1 MKKFQKNR
9 FLAFLLVLT
18 MLVAAVPSAWAA
30 DEADGD
36 GSSQQETPTITS
48 VSLNSQTM
56 ALKEGE
62 TGTLTAKLQAS
73 DGSIMNS
80 IPQGT
85 TVRWESN
92 APDEVRVLTAS
103 GSLTIQIEALKTA
116 DTDDPIKEVSITVTV
131 TRADGVALP
140 SATCNVTVSPN
151 VPAGVSVTPQTLE
164 LAPGQVG
171 QLMATIT
178 PETATQEA
186 SWTTRNSSVA
196 TVTAGTPTTSATVT
210 GVAAG
215 ETTIIASAN
224 GLQAQCQV
232 QVQGI
237 VLTDNDMTLRVGE
250 NYTLKYQ
257 IYGDSLKDSLTWTSS
272 DNNIVAVNQ
281 GYLYPK
287 NVGTATITVSI
298 NGYSNYTDSV
308 KITVEKATAEV
319 IRTSAGVS
327 SPLSFSSI
335 LSDLQGQSSNV
346 LRKSLSYISGLSVS
360 TKQGTLYYNYTSEG
374 NTGAGVGTSET
385 FYVSPG
391 NGQNSL
397 SDVTFVP
404 KPDFEGTA
412 VISYTGYA
420 SGTEFFQGTIEVTV
434 AAPHD
439 VTYSTSNGN
448 EVQFIA
454 SDFALACRNRT
465 GSDLSY
471 VTFTLPDARW
481 GTLYYGYLSA
491 DYPGTAVSSTGKYKY
506 SGSPNLGDV
515 YFLPADG
522 VSDTITISYTAW
534 NVNGYS
540 YRGSVT
546 IQIRS
551 AAASGDITYT
561 ISKGGRV
568 EFDEDDFN
576 DLSRSLTGYSLDR
589 VRFVLPLSSQGTMY
603 YNYSSSGSYSSLV
616 SENRDYYRSSSPYLD
631 NITFVAQTDYVGA
644 VSISF
649 TAWDIRGNTFYG
661 EVGITV
667 SSQDSGSLHYST
679 SQGGRVNLDDSDF
692 NDLSRSLTGSNLYRV
707 KFTLP
712 ASSQGTLYY
721 DYTSSSNYGS
731 KVTENQNYYRSSSPR
746 LEDITFVAES
756 GFTGTVYIPFSG
768 WDVEGESFSGTVA
781 IDVGGSQKNL
791 SYQINSGSVLTFQD
805 ADFDD
810 YCRSMTGDSLN
821 YVRFSLPTT
830 AQGTLYYDYT
840 SSSNYGSKVTA
851 SRSYYRSSSPY
862 LDQVSFVP
870 NSSYSGTFS
879 LSFTGQSTKGREFSG
894 TVSITVSQ
902 VPADVI
908 TYYTAYQPVSFQGAD
923 FEAACSRR
931 GNGTLSSVRFTGADN
946 ITGGHLYYRYNGIHS
961 TNSQVHSGTLYYPSA
976 SPSLSDISFVPLV
989 GFQGTVSLT
998 YTATDSNGGTYQGTV
1013 RIQVSPNTTSR
1024 YFSDMGSTSWAAAAV
1039 DFLYENH
1046 VVSGTGTGI
1055 YSPQAAMTRGSFL
1068 FMLDQAF
1075 SFPSTA
1081 GHNFSDVPSNSYYA
1095 QAIQKAYA
1103 LGIVSGYPDG
1113 TFRPSDPITR
1123 EAAAAMLY
1131 QAMVSSGWSL
1141 GIENESVLYG
1151 YSDWQSVSSY
1161 ARNAMSVLVKNGLFS
1176 GDTQG
1181 RLRPGQTMTRAEMA
1195 VVLAKAVTL

>member
-1 MKKFQKNR
+1 MKKIVR
-9 FLAFLLVLT
+9 LGSFLLALVLLISMLPASLAASAYSGTISPPVLT
-18 MLVAAVPSAWAA
+18 PKLFESRTVSVTFTADGQPVTQEMLETNQWTIRWVVLNNREDEVSVEQDPNNPFSAVITAHELPETTEPIKAVTVAAELVGADSQILTQSSCSVTVASNVEPSIELSATSAELA
-30 DEADGD
+30 PGATKQLSATVLPEGE
-36 GSSQQETPTITS
+36 SYTITWS
-48 VSLNSQTM
+48 SADSSIAEVDRN
-56 ALKEGE
+56 
-62 TGTLTAKLQAS
+62 TGLVTAKKAGVTQITAKVDGKSLEAS
-73 DGSIMNS
+73 CEI
-80 IPQGT
+80 
-85 TVRWESN
+85 TVRGVVLSVHEVALRTNENYRLEYTVYGEQLQGQPLIWSVNTEGQGF
-92 APDEVRVLTAS
+92 VRVDS
-103 GSLTIQIEALKTA
+103 GYVYPLLPGEAT
-116 DTDDPIKEVSITVTV
+116 ITVTV
-131 TRADGVALP
+131 QGYSDCID
-140 SATCNVTVSPN
+140 TCRVTV
-151 VPAGVSVTPQTLE
+151 
-164 LAPGQVG
+164 
-171 QLMATIT
+171 
-178 PETATQEA
+178 
-186 SWTTRNSSVA
+186 
-196 TVTAGTPTTSATVT
+196 
-210 GVAAG
+210 
-215 ETTIIASAN
+215 
-224 GLQAQCQV
+224 
-232 QVQGI
+232 
-237 VLTDNDMTLRVGE
+237 
-250 NYTLKYQ
+250 K
-257 IYGDSLKDSLTWTSS
+257 
-272 DNNIVAVNQ
+272 
-281 GYLYPK
+281 
-287 NVGTATITVSI
+287 
-298 NGYSNYTDSV
+298 SN
-308 KITVEKATAEV
+308 TAEV
-319 IRTSAGVS
+319 IQASAAPS
-327 SPLSFSSI
+327 SPLSFSS
-335 LSDLQGQSSNV
+335 LVSQLQRESSDV
-346 LRKSLSYISGLSVS
+346 LGRSLSYISGLSVS

-397 SDVTFVP
+397 SDITFVP

-420 SGTEFFQGTIEVTV
+420 SGSEFFQGTIEVTV
-434 AAPHD
+434 DAPRD

-448 EVQFIA
+448 VVQFGA

-471 VTFTLPDARW
+471 VTFTLPDASD
-481 GTLYYGYLSA
+481 GTLYYHYLSA
-491 DYPGTAVSSTGKYKY
+491 DYPGSPVDNNEKYKY

-522 VSDTITISYTAW
+522 ASDTVTISYTAW

-546 IQIRS
+546 IEIS
-551 AAASGDITYT
+551 SPAASGDITYT
-561 ISKGGRV
+561 ISRGGRV
-568 EFDEDDFN
+568 TFDEDDFN

-589 VRFVLPLSSQGTMY
+589 VRFILPLSSQGTLY
-603 YNYSSSGSYSSLV
+603 YGYSSSGSYSSLV

-631 NITFVAQTDYVGA
+631 NITFVAQSDYVGA

-649 TAWDIRGNTFYG
+649 TGWDTRGNTFYG

-679 SQGGRVNLDDSDF
+679 SQGGRVNLDDTDF

-721 DYTSSSNYGS
+721 DYTSASNYDS
-731 KVTENQNYYRSSSPR
+731 KVTENTNYYRSSTPR
-746 LEDITFVAES
+746 LDDITFVADS
-756 GFTGTVYIPFSG
+756 DFTGTVYIPFSG

-781 IDVGGSQKNL
+781 IDVGGSQKYL

-840 SSSNYGSKVTA
+840 SSSSYGSKVTA

-908 TYYTAYQPVSFQGAD
+908 TYYTAYQPVSFQGSD

-946 ITGGHLYYRYNGIHS
+946 MTGGHLYYRYNGIHS

-1081 GHNFSDVPSNSYYA
+1081 GHNFSDVPANSYYA

-1141 GIENESVLYG
+1141 GVESESVLYG

-1161 ARNAMSVLVKNGLFS
+1161 ARSAMAVLVKNGLFS